1 MISASPVV
9 RLPAG
14 GFKIKFDRAGRERVA
29 CIASDREMI
38 TPGKLTGTRDLT
50 PLAVKSVDEIVSQF
64 KQLNPAA
71 TASIIDIT
79 VQ

>member
-1 MISASPVV
+1 
-9 RLPAG
+9 
-14 GFKIKFDRAGRERVA
+14 
-29 CIASDREMI
+29 MI

-64 KQLNPAA
+64 KQLNPAS